1 MISSPFFANKG
12 CFTDELIST
21 ESIGDL
27 ISIFIYINVFL
38 NIV

>member
-12 CFTDELIST
+12 CFTDEFIST
-21 ESIGDL
+21 KNIGDL
-27 ISIFIYINVFL
+27 ISTFIYINVFL